1 MNKADLI
8 ELVQK
13 LSGKDA
19 TRVESTLAV
28 GRVVE
33 AIKAGLRR
41 DKSVAIV
48 DFGTFKVIERKART
62 GVNPKTGEKIK
73 IKKSRTVKFLVG
85 KDLKNRI

>member
-1 MNKADLI
+1 MNKAELI
-8 ELVQK
+8 DTVQK

-19 TRVESTLAV
+19 TRAESTLAV
-28 GRVVE
+28 SRVVE
-33 AIKAGLRR
+33 AIKTGLRR

-62 GVNPKTGEKIK
+62 GVNPQTGEPIR

-85 KDLKNRI
+85 KDLKSRI

>member
-1 MNKADLI
+1 MNKAELI
-8 ELVQK
+8 EAVQK

-19 TRVESTLAV
+19 TRAESTLVV

-33 AIKAGLRR
+33 AIKLGLRR
-41 DKSVAIV
+41 DKTVAIV
-48 DFGTFKVIERKART
+48 DFGTFKVIERKARA
-62 GVNPKTGEKIK
+62 GVNPQTGEKIK

>member
-1 MNKADLI
+1 MNKAELI
-8 ELVQK
+8 DLVQK
-13 LSGKDA
+13 LSGKES
-19 TRVESTLAV
+19 TRVSSTLAV

-41 DKSVAIV
+41 DKCVAIV

-85 KDLKNRI
+85 KDLKNSI

>member
-8 ELVQK
+8 ETVQK

-19 TRVESTLAV
+19 TRVEATLAV

-33 AIKAGLRR
+33 AIKTGLRR

-48 DFGTFKVIERKART
+48 DFGTFKVIERKARA
-62 GVNPKTGEKIK
+62 GVNPKTGEKIR

-85 KDLKNRI
+85 KDLKSRI